1 MAGSGGMLGKAF
13 YEVFSKDYEL
23 KCTDI
28 DVNESWLTFMDFRDF
43 EAYKKDVFEFKPD
56 YLFHLGAF
64 TDLEYCEKHEQE
76 TIETNVNSVQN
87 ATLIA
92 NELNIPLLYI
102 STAGI
107 YDGKKDTYT
116 EEDLP
121 IPLSIYGRTKYEGEL
136 YVLKNCK
143 RPLVCRAGWMMG
155 GGPGKDKKFINKIIK
170 QIQAGKKELFIV
182 NDKAGTPTYT
192 VDFANNVK
200 LLIEK
205 GEQGLFNMVCEGV
218 TDRLE
223 VTREVLKLL
232 NKEAEIK
239 ITQVDSSYFKA
250 DYGAPRPESERLIND
265 RLNKKGLNIM
275 RNWKVCLKEYLEKD
289 FQNI

>member
-13 YEVFSKDYEL
+13 YEVFLPQYDL

-28 DVNESWLTFMDFRDF
+28 DVNESWLEYLDFRDF
-43 EAYKKDVFEFKPD
+43 EVYRKDVISFKPD

-64 TDLEYCEKHEQE
+64 TDLEYCEKNEKE
-76 TIETNVNSVQN
+76 AIETNSKSVEN
-87 ATLIA
+87 ACSIA

-116 EEDLP
+116 ENDLP
-121 IPLSIYGRTKYEGEL
+121 IPISIYGRTKYEGEL
-136 YVLKNCK
+136 YVQKNCK
-143 RPLVCRAGWMMG
+143 KHIVCRAGWMMG
-155 GGPGKDKKFINKIIK
+155 GGPKKDKKFINKILK
-170 QIQAGKKELFIV
+170 QIGSGRKELFVV

-200 LLIEK
+200 LLFEK
-205 GEQGLFNMVCEGV
+205 KESGLFNMVCEGV
-218 TDRLE
+218 TDRYE
-223 VTREVLKLL
+223 VTREILKLL
-232 NKEAEIK
+232 KLENDIK
-239 ITQVDSSYFKA
+239 LIQVGSDYFKS
-250 DYGAPRPESERLIND
+250 DYSAPRPESERLINA

-289 FQNI
+289 FSN